1 MTQITQVVCP
11 HIERVE
17 RHASRLQQVADEL
30 PVQSFLAPL
39 RVASKALAPLETAV
53 FPPKVAL
60 MEDLH
65 LHTSKAGYTDTL
77 EVL

>member
-39 RVASKALAPLETAV
+39 RVASKANAPLETAV
-53 FPPKVAL
+53 FPPKGAL